1 VDCGSLSINYSLEK
15 LEQYIVSQNFQGYD
29 PYDILNSLILGRIIK
44 GSHKYVQIFA
54 TQFNRLCPLNKR
66 NILRVKKDFN
76 SKAMALFT
84 SGYLTLYKKN
94 KQKEYLD
101 KAIFCLNWLEQNNC
115 ENFDNEY
122 GLGFTFNIM
131 MKTYSLN
138 KGKSSVIISIYAGN
152 AFIDAYEILGDEKYL
167 KWAIAVG
174 NFLINQV
181 PIVRINNN
189 SLWFSYL
196 VSGLFECYNVTSHAA
211 ALLARIYFHTKDSL
225 MLKYSSHAMNYIIK
239 KQRNDGSWKYAE
251 NINWTDNYHTGFV
264 LESLAKYMKMTD
276 DHRYANQLEKGI
288 QHYKKYMFL
297 ATGQPILY
305 HPKYRPN
312 LLRRM
317 QARTDIRDC
326 AQGIIVFKILN
337 SAESDLFASKI
348 ASWTIKEMQSQHG
361 YFFYQANHFFKI
373 KIPYIRWQAW
383 MLLALSYLI

>member
-239 KQRNDGSWKYAE
+239 KQRN
-251 NINWTDNYHTGFV
+251 
-264 LESLAKYMKMTD
+264 
-276 DHRYANQLEKGI
+276 HRYANQLEKGI